1 MLSLFYVLQTQNYR
15 VLFILYSSN
24 KKKWLPMPFSWFISK
39 SASRNKQRRVS
50 VAQETEI
57 VPVHNHKFYASHL
70 YESRNQ
76 QKQCTLRLVEVC
88 NHALHYFVFVSGS
101 DNNLRT
107 CMECVKIMAVHIIQY
122 TLQWLYGTE
131 CNIRFIG
138 LPLFYVQF
146 FLTGIRILADSYSY
160 II

>member
-1 MLSLFYVLQTQNYR
+1 MLSLFYVLQHKITGFC
-15 VLFILYSSN
+15 LFFIHLIR
-24 KKKWLPMPFSWFISK
+24 KKWLPMPFSWFISK

-57 VPVHNHKFYASHL
+57 VCQCVIIDFMPVTF

-88 NHALHYFVFVSGS
+88 DHALHYFVFVSGS

-146 FLTGIRILADSYSY
+146 FLTGIGILADSYS
-160 II
+160 